1 MQVNDKCGV
10 LPISLSTLSKIRNT
24 YFKHYIKKRVG
35 DNFARCGKCDSL
47 AAIILQHVKG
57 SAAHTGFSKQLEKHQ
72 AQQESARNAYRCMRA
87 LSIEHPQKVL
97 TIIHDKMDH
106 GKTASPCFAAKNK
119 DTDMFTKLPLS
130 VTGMMAH
137 GHGDERYAH
146 YALDMYPGDCNHTV
160 GSFARLLR
168 DLEDPPLSSSRRLF
182 HGSGRS
188 PLYRAVLRG
197 SEICLQGLRA
207 PPMEPIPAVPLP
219 PILHVQ
225 LDNCWKD
232 NKCRFVK
239 AFWSMLTAKGIF
251 TEVHVSYLLVGHTH
265 DDIDA
270 SFGRW
275 SMDLREHDYPTI
287 PLLMKSYMDMEKV
300 PVIPHMIEE
309 LPDWRT
315 FVSEHIPSGKEK
327 LIGHTKAQQF
337 KFYVRDDGWPVMQY
351 KVLSTHEEWLPKD
364 GVKMWKSNIKGEPC
378 LPTGDP
384 FPAPPRGMAKLED
397 VIVGLQGFID
407 YWQSICDHDTTG
419 AYMGSHRHILQY
431 WIGVKEALETPLTDV
446 YTAGLSLCEGFW
458 PRSRVEVDAHPFLH
472 NGELREEHQ
481 PDDHYVGPANL
492 RPAAAFR
499 IADNVHEGH
508 MLILRP
514 QEQDIG
520 RPIWVCRAL
529 SGPNLAITGEH
540 PRQILVQWF
549 TPTSTARD
557 LSKKWSGWDSNP
569 NFKWKRDLKYSVP
582 DWQPIDCILAAW
594 PLPEHEDVEP
604 YKVTIPVEQIGFAK
618 DNLRR
623 CSTAE
628 RGNRVAGIGAGESSG
643 QQGPRGNGG
652 GRRKS
657 GGRPSR

>member
-1 MQVNDKCGV
+1 
-10 LPISLSTLSKIRNT
+10 
-24 YFKHYIKKRVG
+24 
-35 DNFARCGKCDSL
+35 
-47 AAIILQHVKG
+47 
-57 SAAHTGFSKQLEKHQ
+57 
-72 AQQESARNAYRCMRA
+72 
-87 LSIEHPQKVL
+87 
-97 TIIHDKMDH
+97 
-106 GKTASPCFAAKNK
+106 
-119 DTDMFTKLPLS
+119 
-130 VTGMMAH
+130 
-137 GHGDERYAH
+137 
-146 YALDMYPGDCNHTV
+146 
-160 GSFARLLR
+160 
-168 DLEDPPLSSSRRLF
+168 
-182 HGSGRS
+182 
-188 PLYRAVLRG
+188 
-197 SEICLQGLRA
+197 
-207 PPMEPIPAVPLP
+207 
-219 PILHVQ
+219 
-225 LDNCWKD
+225 
-232 NKCRFVK
+232 
-239 AFWSMLTAKGIF
+239 
-251 TEVHVSYLLVGHTH
+251 LVGHTH

-300 PVIPHMIEE
+300 LVIPHMIEE

-351 KVLSTHEEWLPKD
+351 KVLSTHGEWLPKD

-378 LPTGDP
+378 IPSGDP
-384 FPAPPRGMAKLED
+384 FPAPPRGMAKLEE
-397 VIVGLQGFID
+397 VLVGLQGFID

-419 AYMGSHRHILQY
+419 AYMGSHMHILQY
-431 WIGVKEALETPLTDV
+431 WIGVKEALETPLRNV
-446 YTAGLSLCEGFW
+446 YTAGHALWEGFW
-458 PRSRVEVDAHPFLH
+458 PRSRVEADAHPFMQ

-529 SGPNLAITGEH
+529 SGPNLAVTGEH

-557 LSKKWSGWDSNP
+557 LSKKWNGWDSNP

-604 YKVTIPVEQIGFAK
+604 LKVTIPIEQIGFAK

-628 RGNRVAGIGAGESSG
+628 RGNRVGGVDVEESSG
-643 QQGPRGNGG
+643 QQGGRGHGT

-657 GGRPSR
+657 GGRASR

>member
-1 MQVNDKCGV
+1 MWHLDGFQVNDKCG
-10 LPISLSTLSKIRNT
+10 LRPISLSTLSKIRNN
-24 YFKHYIKKRVG
+24 YFKHYVKKRVG

-47 AAIILQHVKG
+47 SAIILQHVKG

-87 LSIEHPQKVL
+87 LSIEHPRKVL
-97 TIIHDKMDH
+97 TIIYDKMDH
-106 GKTASPCFAAKNK
+106 GKTASPCFASKNK

-146 YALDMYPGDCNHTV
+146 YALDLYPGDCNHTV

-168 DLEDPPLSSSRRLF
+168 DLEESPISSSRRLF
-182 HGSGRS
+182 HGAGRS
-188 PLYRAVLRG
+188 PLYRAVLHG
-197 SEICLQGLRA
+197 SEICLEGLRA
-207 PPMEPIPAVPLP
+207 PPMDPIPAIPLP
-219 PILHVQ
+219 PVLHVQ

-239 AFWSMLTAKGIF
+239 AFWSMLTAKTIF
-251 TEVHVSYLLVGHTH
+251 SEVHVSYLLVGHTY

-300 PVIPHMIEE
+300 PVIPHMMEE
-309 LPDWRT
+309 LPDWRS

-351 KVLSTHEEWLPKD
+351 KVLSTHEEWLPKN
-364 GVKMWKSNIKGEPC
+364 GILMWKSNIKGEPC
-378 LPTGDP
+378 LPSGDP
-384 FPAPPRGMAKLED
+384 VPACPRGMAKQED
-397 VIVGLQGFID
+397 VLVGLQGFID

-419 AYMGSHRHILQY
+419 AYMGSHMHILQY
-431 WIGVKEALETPLTDV
+431 WIGVKEALETPLTNIHTV
-446 YTAGLSLCEGFW
+446 GTQLCEGFW
-458 PRSRVEVDAHPFLH
+458 PRSRVGADAHPFTR

-481 PDDHYVGPANL
+481 PDDQYVGPANL
-492 RPAAAFR
+492 RPAGAFR

-508 MLILRP
+508 FLILRP
-514 QEQDIG
+514 QDQDIG

-529 SGPNLAITGEH
+529 SPPNMAVTG
-540 PRQILVQWF
+540 
-549 TPTSTARD
+549 
-557 LSKKWSGWDSNP
+557 
-569 NFKWKRDLKYSVP
+569 
-582 DWQPIDCILAAW
+582 
-594 PLPEHEDVEP
+594 
-604 YKVTIPVEQIGFAK
+604 
-618 DNLRR
+618 
-623 CSTAE
+623 
-628 RGNRVAGIGAGESSG
+628 
-643 QQGPRGNGG
+643 
-652 GRRKS
+652 
-657 GGRPSR
+657 